1 MKIIK
6 ILGTGCPNC
15 HSTEKIVVAAVEEN
29 KIEST
34 IVKVTDIQEIMN
46 YDILRTPAIVIDD
59 KVVFK
64 GKVQTKAEVKAFL

>member
-1 MKIIK
+1 MKIVK
-6 ILGTGCPNC
+6 ILGTGCPNRQ
-15 HSTEKIVVAAVEEN
+15 STEKIVVAAVEET
-29 KIEST
+29 KIEAT

-46 YDILRTPAIVIDD
+46 YDILRTPAIVIDE